1 LQELETLYIGGAKP
15 AVVRRPASSG
25 AAVLKSLH
33 RRHDGSELRK
43 WDAGN
48 WAKSGL
54 CAIAEGLTTG
64 MDFIIPM
71 SGQGN
76 KHEVER

>member
-33 RRHDGSELRK
+33 RRHDGLELRK
-43 WDAGN
+43 WDAGS

-54 CAIAEGLTTG
+54 CAIGR
-64 MDFIIPM
+64 I
-71 SGQGN
+71 
-76 KHEVER
+76 